1 MDINKILNNLSN
13 KRKIFVSEADF
24 KFALAWEIKSE
35 IPEAKVRLE
44 YCPVD
49 IDSSMHI
56 DILVKMGED
65 IYPIELKY
73 MTKQCDVTVDDER
86 FILKNQ
92 GAQDVKRYDFIKD
105 ISRVERLSER
115 MGNFKE
121 GYCIAITN
129 DPSYWNT
136 SSNKNTCD
144 AAFRINHNSIKEGKL
159 EWAAHT
165 GNGTN
170 KNREESLILKNRY
183 DIYWQEYSKIDNSS
197 SGQFKYLSINVVKEV
212 KVTEGFWV
220 YENWVA
226 EKKAVIH
233 KANCSYCNNGQGTQR
248 NKLGNKNGKWHG
260 PFNSYE
266 EAKILAEGLQ
276 DRTVRDCKICN
287 TNINEEC
294 INNSDYDDIEEIKVF
309 IGGYMPDNYNIYIN
323 FDSGNVIWSDDFIQE
338 NKRELILNKGQI
350 TYIKN
355 ELKEANVLSWKKDYI
370 DKYILDGMQWSLDI
384 KTNNKEK
391 RIYGSNKYPK
401 EWDRFYKLIFSIIEN
416 KI

>member
-92 GAQDVKRYDFIKD
+92 GAQDIKRYDFIKD
-105 ISRVERLSER
+105 ISRVERLSES
-115 MGNFKE
+115 MDNFKE

-129 DPSYWNT
+129 DPSYWNI

-183 DIYWQEYSKIDNSS
+183 DIYWQEYSKIDDSS
-197 SGQFKYLSINVVKEV
+197 SGQFKYLSIKVVKEV
-212 KVTEGFWV
+212 KVTDGFWV

-338 NKRELILNKGQI
+338 NKRELILDKGQI

-355 ELKEANVLSWKKDYI
+355 EVKEANVLSWKKDYI

>member
-49 IDSSMHI
+49 IDPSMHI
-56 DILVKMGED
+56 DILVKIGED

-92 GAQDVKRYDFIKD
+92 GAQDIKRYDFIKD
-105 ISRVERLSER
+105 ISRVERLSES
-115 MGNFKE
+115 MDNFKE

-183 DIYWQEYSKIDNSS
+183 DIYWQEYSKIDDSS
-197 SGQFKYLSINVVKEV
+197 SGQFKYLSIKVVKEV
-212 KVTEGFWV
+212 KVTDGFWV

-338 NKRELILNKGQI
+338 NKRELILDKGQI

>member
-1 MDINKILNNLSN
+1 MDITKIINNLSN

-35 IPEAKVRLE
+35 IPQAEVRLE

-49 IDSSMHI
+49 IDPSMHI

-92 GAQDVKRYDFIKD
+92 GAQDIKRYDFIKD
-105 ISRVERLSER
+105 ISRVERLSES
-115 MGNFKE
+115 MDNFKE

-338 NKRELILNKGQI
+338 NKRELILDKGQI

-355 ELKEANVLSWKKDYI
+355 EVKEANVLSWKKDYI

>member
-1 MDINKILNNLSN
+1 MDITKIINNLSN

-49 IDSSMHI
+49 IDPSMHI

-92 GAQDVKRYDFIKD
+92 GAQDIKRYDFIKD
-105 ISRVERLSER
+105 ISRVERLSES
-115 MGNFKE
+115 MDNFKE

-338 NKRELILNKGQI
+338 NKRELILDKGQI

-355 ELKEANVLSWKKDYI
+355 EVKEANVLSWKKDYI

>member
-92 GAQDVKRYDFIKD
+92 GAQDIKRYDFIKD
-105 ISRVERLSER
+105 ISRVERLSES
-115 MGNFKE
+115 MDNFKE

-129 DPSYWNT
+129 DPSYWNI

-183 DIYWQEYSKIDNSS
+183 DIYWQEYSKIDDSS
-197 SGQFKYLSINVVKEV
+197 SGQFKYLSIKVVKEV
-212 KVTEGFWV
+212 KVTDGFWV

-370 DKYILDGMQWSLDI
+370 DKYILDGLQWSLDI

>member
-92 GAQDVKRYDFIKD
+92 GAQDIKRYDFIKD
-105 ISRVERLSER
+105 ISRVERLSES
-115 MGNFKE
+115 MDNFKE

-183 DIYWQEYSKIDNSS
+183 DIYWQEYSKIDDSS
-197 SGQFKYLSINVVKEV
+197 SGQFKYLSIKVVKEV
-212 KVTEGFWV
+212 KVTDGFWV
-220 YENWVA
+220 YENWAA

-266 EAKILAEGLQ
+266 EAKILAEELQ

-287 TNINEEC
+287 TNINEEY

-323 FDSGNVIWSDDFIQE
+323 FDSSNVIWSDDFIQE
-338 NKRELILNKGQI
+338 NKREFILNKGQI